1 MNKILFLLFVEI
13 LKRDLDEKK
22 AEKFLYKVLQKK
34 IKKDKLKQK
43 LHDDYQE
50 YQDKAWRL

>member
-1 MNKILFLLFVEI
+1 MNKVLLLLFIEI

-22 AEKFLYKVLQKK
+22 AEKFLYKAIQKK

-43 LHDDYQE
+43 LHDDYQQ
-50 YQDKAWRL
+50 YHDKSWRL

>member
-13 LKRDLDEKK
+13 LKRDLDQKK
-22 AEKFLYKVLQKK
+22 AEKFLYKTLQKK

-43 LHDDYQE
+43 LYDDYQE
-50 YQDKAWRL
+50 YHDKNWRL